1 MNWRDIDQ
9 GEGVWELVILFFPRL
24 SPSNFSVFSVTFLF
38 SIPLGAARDPL
49 PPGSYPIARTWCP
62 RALSWHMDA
71 ETVHYHQVV
80 FTSKSHSNSLSHGI
94 INDDKLND
102 STDCSDAS
110 ELSMEWHQKFDKTYV
125 AQTLTTWETDESSKG
140 SLNVHRSC
148 TLVSRA
154 WSCNCK

>member
-1 MNWRDIDQ
+1 
-9 GEGVWELVILFFPRL
+9 
-24 SPSNFSVFSVTFLF
+24 
-38 SIPLGAARDPL
+38 
-49 PPGSYPIARTWCP
+49 
-62 RALSWHMDA
+62 MDA

-125 AQTLTTWETDESSKG
+125 AQTLTTAHERLMKVVKG
-140 SLNVHRSC
+140 LLMFTVPV
-148 TLVSRA
+148 L
-154 WSCNCK
+154 